1 MSLTKDN
8 FVIINKGE
16 TPDPKN
22 GVFYSQAVPRI
33 LQEWET
39 NKDLELFSCEDGS
52 IIGYDQH
59 VALSV
64 AYAAHLAQI
73 GHLRHMQVR
82 DSAGNSRPV
91 GNIEEELRQ
100 LQMTKSG
107 GLYYEP
113 QKVWLLAPPDMNP
126 DYDQELG
133 ALSLGIS
140 ESLQRVPPPEKA
152 GDAAGLGMRP
162 ANKPYAGTYPTEV
175 VDEAD
180 MDLFP
185 GLSGNKILEGTME
198 FVADAHPLV
207 RMAVGAVAGMVAYKA
222 MGFKGIVGLILL
234 YLALKR
240 VMTMGSKVI
249 QNQRLD
255 LVARTMQE
263 GLPVDRNGRI
273 DPEVLDALWH
283 YPAGDHEISS
293 REIDPAILRR
303 AWENNPI
310 KIDPD
315 IPIRGYTDTVMQD
328 VDGDTLYGTS
338 GAHYRLVGIDAP
350 ELHSKTGAQP
360 GAQGAWD
367 RVRELIPDG
376 TKIRVEVVSNQP
388 AEHCRLPV
396 YIYAKDAN
404 GKEYCL
410 NKRLLEEGMAR
421 IANIEPYH
429 PKMEEFINAN
439 IEAIGGKQ
447 GLWNKRYNPA
457 IPRPGF
463 LSVNTQTTPDPSGGK
478 NISFSMG

>member
-1 MSLTKDN
+1 MSLAKNN
-8 FVIINKGE
+8 FVIFKKGE
-16 TPDPKN
+16 TPDPNN
-22 GVFYSQAVPRI
+22 GNFYFQAVPKI
-33 LQEWET
+33 LQEWGT
-39 NKDLELFSCEDGS
+39 NKDLELYNCEDGS
-52 IIGYDQH
+52 TLGYDQH

-73 GHLRHMQVR
+73 GHLKHMQVR
-82 DSAGNSRPV
+82 DSAGNRRPV
-91 GNIEEELRQ
+91 GDLEEELRQ
-100 LQMTKSG
+100 LQTTKSG

-113 QKVWLLAPPDMNP
+113 QNVWLLAPPEMNP
-126 DYDQELG
+126 DYDQELA
-133 ALSLGIS
+133 ALASGIS
-140 ESLQRVPPPEKA
+140 DSFQLLPPPEEA
-152 GDAAGLGMRP
+152 GDGAQGARLT
-162 ANKPYAGTYPTEV
+162 NKAYSNTYPTEV
-175 VDEAD
+175 VNESD

-185 GLSGNKILEGTME
+185 GVSGNKILESTME
-198 FVADAHPLV
+198 FVVNAHPAV
-207 RMAVGAVAGMVAYKA
+207 RMAVGAVAGVIAYKA
-222 MGFKGIVGLILL
+222 MGFKGIVGLVLL

-255 LVARTMQE
+255 LVARTMQD
-263 GLPVDRNGRI
+263 GIPVDRNGRI

-293 REIDPAILRR
+293 REIDPAIMNRV
-303 AWENNPI
+303 WEHNPI

-315 IPIRGYTDTVMQD
+315 IPIREYTDTVMQD

-338 GAHYRLVGIDAP
+338 GSHYRLVGIDAP
-350 ELHSKTGAQP
+350 ELHSKTGPQP

-396 YIYAKDAN
+396 YIYAKDAD

-410 NKRLLEEGMAR
+410 NKRLIEEGMAR

-439 IEAIGGKQ
+439 LEAIGSKQ
-447 GLWNKRYNPA
+447 GLWNKRHNPA
-457 IPRPGF
+457 MPRPGF
-463 LSVNTQTTPDPSGGK
+463 FSVNTQTTPNPSGGK
-478 NISFSMG
+478 NVSFSMT